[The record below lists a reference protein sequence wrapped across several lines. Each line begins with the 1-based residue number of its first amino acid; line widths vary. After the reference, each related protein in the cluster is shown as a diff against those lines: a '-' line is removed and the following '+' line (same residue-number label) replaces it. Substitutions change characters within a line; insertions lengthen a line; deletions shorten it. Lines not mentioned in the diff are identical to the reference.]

1 MKFFEGE
8 IKTLSDKDWEFIADR
23 LALKTTLKEVLQR
36 GKQYT
41 FKNHISIKKKKRLK
55 KKINESKIKSKK
67 KTLL

>member
-41 FKNHISIKKKKRLK
+41 FKNHISIKKKKK
-55 KKINESKIKSKK
+55 D
-67 KTLL
+67 